1 MTASISSEEVFY
13 KMRRILDRLAV
24 IEKQQPQVLK
34 HLRAYLE
41 NRIDNTVHQLEAYLS
56 SSNVKAS
63 FTSWSSDEVPEA
75 ESTWQV
81 TENHIRK
88 VQESR
93 LQEFIQQWEED
104 NRVFGNARESLL
116 QHFQLR
122 YNFVEEQLRNL
133 QSAVI
138 SDDLDA
144 PENDPS
150 VGDWTTTQKALVGV
164 TIGVTV
170 GVAIAATS
178 PIWVPHYL
186 ATLAVSAPIYGAKA
200 LYDKVGD
207 IRKIKKYEEDKCA
220 FMAEISADYFAESI
234 EEEKLREYVQD
245 QFKEAVVCLK
255 QIEARLPELI
265 QADKLLYQQL
275 TDETRS
281 KKEIQDLYQPIV
293 DEGSKLRG
301 QLAVFGISE
310 VRAVDISTEV
320 LEWKEDSSSQLGRG
334 AIGAVYQGTMRT
346 HGEVQTVALKVCNE
360 VLQAKNASKIM
371 AEVELLR

>member
-1 MTASISSEEVFY
+1 MKNASKGREKVGKEI
-13 KMRRILDRLAV
+13 KAILSRLDS
-24 IEKQQPQVLK
+24 IDKQQNKVIKDL
-34 HLRAYLE
+34 HEYLDERADGAMQE
-41 NRIDNTVHQLEAYLS
+41 LS
-56 SSNVKAS
+56 KYISPGEVKER
-63 FTSWSSDEVPEA
+63 FTKWTLDEVPKA
-75 ESTWQV
+75 ESPWEV
-81 TENHIRK
+81 TENQITK
-88 VQESR
+88 VLSNR
-93 LQEFIQQWEED
+93 IHEFIQQWEED
-104 NRVFGNARESLL
+104 NRVLANARESLVR
-116 QHFQLR
+116 HFQEQ
-122 YNFVEEQLRNL
+122 YNLVEDQLRNL
-133 QSAVI
+133 QGAVT
-138 SDDLDA
+138 SDNLDVQTICD
-144 PENDPS
+144 PEAS
-150 VGDWTTTQKALVGV
+150 LTMTEMV
-164 TIGVTV
+164 TIAV
-170 GVAIAATS
+170 TS
-178 PIWVPHYL
+178 PIWFPIG
-186 ATLAVSAPIYGAKA
+186 LAVLVLGAPFVGIMAVK
-200 LYDKVGD
+200 DKVQD
-207 IRKIKKYEEDKCA
+207 TMRLKKYEEDKCA
-220 FMAEISADYFAESI
+220 FMAEISADYLAESI